1 MASESP
7 NSFRDPYWSGLA
19 SKAEEKYGLTPGLL
33 VSVLTNGE
41 RSNKNQVSEAGA
53 STVFQIIPK
62 TREQILKRDGID
74 AYLNDQ
80 NAADAAALVLK
91 DGVNWARGKAKTP
104 TEADA
109 LAAGYYHAGGDT
121 ANWGPK
127 TQAYMNRV
135 GVGIQNK
142 KVDTLSS
149 GFAEFMKANPA
160 VAPVPQPAAPA
171 SAKDE
176 LSADFGKW
184 MEAQQNPGQIP
195 GPNGETVVPPP
206 QQPEPSLGDKIVGAG
221 EAGLAM
227 ATGAIGGTLGM
238 VRGTAGGMAQ
248 AIRDGSFGTP
258 EAMRMV
264 EQSAMEQAANL
275 TYAPRTATGQEYA
288 QAAGGA
294 MAQALPIA
302 GLSGEMAMLGNAGRA
317 ARPSNTSIP
326 SAARSAAAPVM
337 EAVQGA
343 MAPVAEAVAPAMQR
357 ARQAVGAVPGQVS
370 QAMGRSPTKA
380 PTPGTMGSV
389 GAAGVDMSTVRRM
402 QADELPVPIKLT
414 EGQATRDFAQQ
425 QFERETAKNPEL
437 GAPLRAAYE
446 EQNQNILRNFDAWVD
461 QTGAEAPSLRA
472 AGATVDKVLV
482 AKAKRDKT
490 EINVKY
496 AAARRSPEA
505 RATVDQNTAV
515 TIGEGDQAMTSTP
528 LQFINEQPTGLPS
541 TAVADAARQYA
552 VRLGVASLDDGQLV
566 ANPRATIANMESWRS
581 AINEATGYEKTD
593 IRQATVLKKLID
605 AQTEPVAGPLYRMA
619 RRARENYANQYENRG
634 VIARLLETKRGSNDR
649 QVAFEDIFD
658 HSILRG
664 SLDDVRTVRKV
675 LQTEGAEGKQ
685 AWKELQGQT
694 VGYIRDQAAKNITT
708 DSRGNRVIS
717 PAGLDKAIKELDKD
731 GKLDFVFGR
740 KGAEQMRAINDLAK
754 HVYTAPPGSVNTSN
768 TASILLAALDMGVSS
783 SAGLPLPIAS
793 GLKLVIKNVKD
804 KKIRNRVSA
813 ALRQPGTP

>member
-1 MASESP
+1 MAKEFP
-7 NSFRDPYWSGLA
+7 NSHRDPLYAVLDA
-19 SKAEEKYGLTPGLL
+19 KTEEKLGLPVGLL
-33 VSVLTNGE
+33 SSIRLNGE
-41 RSNKNQVSEAGA
+41 KSNNDQISEAGA
-53 STVFQIIPK
+53 QSPYQFIPQTRQAIIKKYGIDPLLNPENASEAAGLLLK
-62 TREQILKRDGID
+62 EGLKRNN
-74 AYLNDQ
+74 NDPAQ
-80 NAADAAALVLK
+80 AV
-91 DGVNWARGKAKTP
+91 G
-104 TEADA
+104 E
-109 LAAGYYHAGGDT
+109 YIGGLDRS
-121 ANWGPK
+121 NWGK
-127 TQAYMNRV
+127 TTNAYINRV
-135 GVGIQNK
+135 MVGQRKIGD
-142 KVDTLSS
+142 DTFSKD
-149 GFAEFMKANPA
+149 FVAFMKANPA
-160 VAPVPQPAAPA
+160 VSAAPVAPA
-171 SAKDE
+171 QSEAK
-176 LSADFGKW
+176 SPQADPFANDFKKW

-195 GPNGETVVPPP
+195 GQNGETVVPPP
-206 QQPEPSLGDKIVGAG
+206 QQPEPSLGDKFVGAG

-227 ATGAIGGTLGM
+227 ATGAVGGTLGM
-238 VRGTAGGMAQ
+238 VRGTVGGMAQ

-258 EAMRMV
+258 EAMRMI
-264 EQSAMEQAANL
+264 EQSAMEQSANL
-275 TYAPRTATGQEYA
+275 TYAPRTTTGQEYTETV
-288 QAAGGA
+288 GGA

-302 GLSGEMAMLGNAGRA
+302 GLSGEMAMIGNAARA
-317 ARPSNTSIP
+317 ARPGNTSIP
-326 SAARSAAAPVM
+326 SAARSAAAPVVD
-337 EAVQGA
+337 AVQGA

-357 ARQAVGAVPGQVS
+357 ARQAVGAVPGQIS
-370 QAMGRSPTKA
+370 QTMGRSPTKA

-414 EGQATRDFAQQ
+414 EGQATRDFSQQ

-437 GAPLRAAYE
+437 GAPLRSAYE

-505 RATVDQNTAV
+505 RATVDQNLPV
-515 TIGEGDQAMTSTP
+515 TIGEGEQAMTSTP

-552 VRLGVASLDDGQLV
+552 VRLGVATLEDGQLV

-675 LQTEGAEGKQ
+675 LQTEGPEGKQ

-694 VGYIRDQAAKNITT
+694 VAYIRDQAAKSVAT

-793 GLKLVIKNVKD
+793 GLKLLVKNVKD